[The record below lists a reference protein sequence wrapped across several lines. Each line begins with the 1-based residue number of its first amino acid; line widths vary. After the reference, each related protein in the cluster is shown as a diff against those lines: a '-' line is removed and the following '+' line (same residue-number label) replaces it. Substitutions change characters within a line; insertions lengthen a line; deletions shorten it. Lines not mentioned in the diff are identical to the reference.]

1 MSEKT
6 EKILRYT
13 VVPVLLVAIVAAIIL
28 AFNGFES
35 PESAEAAVLKQ
46 GSTGSVVRTVQTRLK
61 SWGYY
66 TGSVDGIYG
75 SLTVAAVKYFQRVNG
90 LQVDGIVGEKTAAA
104 IGISLASSS
113 SSTGAGGYSS
123 SDAYLLA
130 RLVYAEARG
139 EPYVGQVA
147 VAAVVLN
154 RVRSSSFPN
163 TISGVI
169 YQPWAFSVV
178 NDGQINLTP
187 NQTAIN
193 AANDAMNGWDPTYGC
208 LYYYNPATATNSWI
222 KQKPIHLTIG
232 QHVFC
237 A

>member
-1 MSEKT
+1 MSERT
-6 EKILRYT
+6 EKFLRYAVT
-13 VVPVLLVAIVAAIIL
+13 PVLLVAIVAAIIL

-35 PESAEAAVLKQ
+35 SESAEAAVLKQ

-90 LQVDGIVGEKTAAA
+90 LTVDGIVGEKTAAA

-113 SSTGAGGYSS
+113 SSGAGGYSS

-154 RVRSSSFPN
+154 RVKSSSFPN